1 MPIFLIPIVL
11 FLLYLAERWL
21 FNKYWEKGLS
31 VKLDFTDVAV
41 TEGDETLLQEVIT
54 NRNFIPLH
62 ILQVNFQTDT
72 GLDFTDS
79 SNCSV
84 TDRVNVLDVF
94 SLRFYERVT
103 RQLSLRCDKRGYY
116 NILRTSLVA
125 SDLFSPDIHYAT
137 RDQNTEMYVYPKEMP
152 GQKIDLPFQ
161 QMMGEVVSK
170 RFLFEDNFT
179 FRGIRD
185 YAPTDSMGDINWKAS
200 AKTGGLKVNLHDY
213 TSSPEVMI
221 VLNIDEPGILF
232 ETELLEDCIRYAF
245 TFAKAFINENVPVS
259 LLTNG
264 KDKVTG
270 ETISL
275 EAGASQ
281 DHIRNFAR
289 ALARI
294 ELTSGGA
301 VSMSDLVFSELS
313 RNRSQ
318 QLTYL
323 YISTSRRDD
332 AINAAKELTDKK
344 GKLMWIC
351 PLTRSMDEAG
361 TMDNRI
367 TFVRMIH
374 E

>member
-137 RDQNTEMYVYPKEMP
+137 RDQNTEMYVYPREMP
-152 GQKIDLPFQ
+152 GQRIDLPFQ

-221 VLNIDEPGILF
+221 VLNVDEPGILF

-301 VSMSDLVFSELS
+301 VSMSDLVFNELS

-351 PLTRSMDEAG
+351 PLTRSMDEAAP
-361 TMDNRI
+361 MDNRI